1 VLERLFS
8 RMPSQFASIRLAFPS
23 RDFISSMCRCALVS
37 LLVSEAVAQ
46 TFPDGIVPLLSKMRA
61 DMESASGAQPSGA
74 RALASNAAAELA
86 DEVARD
92 QEAQSLAKTALAIA
106 TRDVQRLK
114 YVGACVRA
122 SGGCPVDWQ
131 TDGTGSCVP
140 PIDYD
145 GSCGATDVSAFSPA
159 QTEEFSLSCKAA
171 WPCKDC
177 QADYS
182 GCPVGWGSVGRLCV
196 APNGYDG
203 ICSPVIDLSS
213 SSVNGRASWSAS
225 CGARWPCKFE

>member
-1 VLERLFS
+1 
-8 RMPSQFASIRLAFPS
+8 MPSQFASIRLAFPS
-23 RDFISSMCRCALVS
+23 RDFTSSMCRCALVS

-46 TFPDGIVPLLSKMRA
+46 TFPDGIAPLLSKMRA

-131 TDGTGSCVP
+131 TDGAGSCVP

-145 GSCGATDVSAFSPA
+145 GSCGATDVSAFSPK
-159 QTEEFSLSCKAA
+159 QREEFSLSCKAA

-182 GCPVGWGSVGRLCV
+182 GCPGGWGSVGRLCV

-213 SSVNGRASWSAS
+213 SSVNGRASWSAT

>member
-1 VLERLFS
+1 
-8 RMPSQFASIRLAFPS
+8 MPSQFAFVGPAFPS
-23 RDFISSMCRCALVS
+23 RDFDSSMCRFALVS
-37 LLVSEAVAQ
+37 LALVSDVVAQ
-46 TFPDGIVPLLSKMRA
+46 TFPDGIAPLLSKMRA
-61 DMESASGAQPSGA
+61 EMESASGGQPSGA
-74 RALASNAAAELA
+74 RALASKAATELA

-92 QEAQSLAKTALAIA
+92 QEAQSLAKTSLTIA
-106 TRDVQRLK
+106 TRDVQLLK

-131 TDGTGSCVP
+131 TDSAGSCVP

-145 GSCGATDVSAFSPA
+145 GSCGATDVSSFSPT
-159 QTEEFSLSCKAA
+159 QREEFSLSCKAA

-177 QADYS
+177 QANYS

-203 ICSPVIDLSS
+203 ICSPVVDLSS
-213 SSVNGRASWSAS
+213 SSVNGRATWSAA

>member
-1 VLERLFS
+1 
-8 RMPSQFASIRLAFPS
+8 MPSQFASAGFAFPS

-37 LLVSEAVAQ
+37 LLVSDAVAQ

-131 TDGTGSCVP
+131 TDGAGSCVP

-159 QTEEFSLSCKAA
+159 QREEFSLSCKAA

-213 SSVNGRASWSAS
+213 SSVHGRASWSAS

>member
-1 VLERLFS
+1 
-8 RMPSQFASIRLAFPS
+8 
-23 RDFISSMCRCALVS
+23 
-37 LLVSEAVAQ
+37 
-46 TFPDGIVPLLSKMRA
+46 LLSKMRA

-131 TDGTGSCVP
+131 TDGAGSCVP

-159 QTEEFSLSCKAA
+159 QREEFSLSCKAA

-182 GCPVGWGSVGRLCV
+182 GCPSGWDSVGRLCV

-213 SSVNGRASWSAS
+213 SSVNGRASWSAT
-225 CGARWPCKFE
+225 CGARWPCKFK